1 MVEPTSYLCIG
12 LYFAVKCIFNR
23 LDLRKPHIV
32 LNLDSDKKGVGGNAV
47 ASNETEVPYK
57 KNLSTEHT
65 TLTSKGIS
73 IDTLGKEHADSNAAL
88 VKHKSSLREKPASTV
103 GVKIAEMAQSNYKM
117 ENICS
122 YASYQAKSR
131 SKVGENTDSKA
142 SLDKRKSSL
151 REHLSSSE
159 GVESEISKTNNR
171 QDNIPSDNTA
181 SRSEDD
187 SIKCEGRV
195 GNILVRQ
202 GRVGKVVLGFEKK
215 KSAKDCGEPLYRA
228 SKKAKFDSSVK
239 VFYDKNE
246 KSLQKLSVDLDG
258 NDPKTLSTISA
269 SEYRLRLK
277 LAKDS
282 QGAEKGPSKKPPDGK
297 TELSDGKRL
306 KVSPR
311 QSSDVDKKMEVTRR
325 PDTVSCITFSNKL
338 FSSIGS

>member
-1 MVEPTSYLCIG
+1 M
-12 LYFAVKCIFNR
+12 
-23 LDLRKPHIV
+23 DLRKPHIV

-47 ASNETEVPYK
+47 ASNETEVPSK

-65 TLTSKGIS
+65 TLTSKRIS

-88 VKHKSSLREKPASTV
+88 VKQKSSLREKPASAV
-103 GVKIAEMAQSNYKM
+103 GVKIVEMAQSNYKM

-151 REHLSSSE
+151 REHPSSSV
-159 GVESEISKTNNR
+159 GVESEISKTNIR

-187 SIKCEGRV
+187 SIKCEGKV

-202 GRVGKVVLGFEKK
+202 GKVGKVVLGFEKK
-215 KSAKDCGEPLYRA
+215 VKSAKDCGEPLYRA

-246 KSLQKLSVDLDG
+246 KSVQKLSVDLDG
-258 NDPKTLSTISA
+258 NDPKTLSTLSA
-269 SEYRLRLK
+269 SEDKLRLK
-277 LAKDS
+277 LVKDS

-297 TELSDGKRL
+297 TKLSDGKRL

-311 QSSDVDKKMEVTRR
+311 QSSEVDKKMELTRR

-338 FSSIGS
+338 FSLIGS